1 MKDDFKYSKWR
12 KNENIKKY
20 AIPNVEDYF
29 YDLMNI
35 EHSFS
40 GRMDVPLANTFIME
54 SVQLIVNSISLFE
67 MGYFDSAYYYL
78 REAIEISTT
87 IVYLSDMPEDEKKE
101 KMDDWKNTR
110 DFPMQGQML
119 NQLYQHGIV
128 ISDMKEKMSFFF
140 DEIKNINKKI
150 NKCIHKQGLRFF
162 YVSRNHPFNGN
173 KNDNIFINNYTYYLK
188 KTIGIVAVMRL
199 AIDPYPI
206 LLMDEEILLRCFD
219 SMTEAYKVEFVEKYI
234 TKETIDSYKNTEMY
248 INHYNGHIENEKKN
262 YPVFDIMKHQVI
274 DTTKK
279 DEILS
284 QTNLLDSADMIATFI
299 ALISSKV
306 VKIYTYGG
314 FQMYFTDRK
323 TNRKALSWSG
333 MEFKKFEENPQKYN
347 LNYDESFISV
357 FKYKLDDNDETFFVE
372 HNELLSEDDIKI
384 ISELSIND
392 N

>member
-1 MKDDFKYSKWR
+1 MKDNFKYSEWR

-20 AIPNVEDYF
+20 TVPNVEDYF

-54 SVQLIVNSISLFE
+54 SVQLVVNSISLFE
-67 MGYFDSAYYYL
+67 MGYFDCAYYCL
-78 REAIEISTT
+78 REAIETSTT
-87 IVYLSDMPEDEKKE
+87 IVYLSDMPDDEKKE
-101 KMDDWKNTR
+101 KMDDWKNTI

-128 ISDMKEKMSFFF
+128 ISDMKEKMSLFF
-140 DEIKNINKKI
+140 DEIKKINKDI

-173 KNDNIFINNYTYYLK
+173 KNDDIFINNYIYYLE
-188 KTIGIVAVMRL
+188 KTIGIIAVMRL

-219 SMTEAYKVEFVEKYI
+219 SMTEAYKDQFVEKYI
-234 TKETIDSYKNTEMY
+234 KKETIDSYKNTEMY

-262 YPVFDIMKHQVI
+262 YFVFNIMKHQVI
-274 DTTKK
+274 DTTKR

-284 QTNLLDSADMIATFI
+284 QINLLDSADTIATYI
-299 ALISSKV
+299 ALISPKI

-323 TNRKALSWSG
+323 TKRKALSWSG
-333 MEFKKFEENPQKYN
+333 IEFKNFEENPQKYN
-347 LNYDESFISV
+347 LKYDEAFISV
-357 FKYKLDDNDETFFVE
+357 FKYKIDDNEETFFVE
-372 HNELLSEDDIKI
+372 HNELLSEDDIKT
-384 ISELSIND
+384 ISELSIN
-392 N
+392 NS